1 MLQAINDRIKGWL
14 GIVVVV
20 LIGLPFALWGIQ
32 SYFDDSGPRY
42 AAKVNGVEISAA
54 ELEYTVS
61 QQKQRLLKQFNGQL
75 PIEENVIREQVL
87 NQLISQRLL
96 ETVTFDEGYRISD
109 SILAASIKQ
118 QYTVDGVFDRAS
130 LDSALAMR
138 GQSPQQFERKM
149 RSDLRNRQ
157 AQIALA
163 GSVVIGENNIT
174 RLAAIE
180 QQQRE
185 VAIVTFSVDQFAGDY
200 QPASADIQDYYE
212 KNQQRFMVQEKVKV
226 DYVELT
232 ADAVASDITL
242 DEDKV
247 LVAYDEYVSSV
258 TDREERRASHI
269 LITLGDDGKD
279 SAAAKTKLAMIK
291 EKLDAG
297 TSFAELAKE
306 YSEDPGSAENGGDLD
321 WVAVGEMVKPFED
334 ALFTMKKGD
343 VSDVVETQFGLHLI
357 KLVDVRSETI
367 VPLAVKR
374 YEIEEELKKEV
385 AASLFYDLSENLA
398 NKAYENPD
406 NLDAI
411 TESMDVKLQTTDY
424 FSRQKGT
431 GIAANEKVRNVAFS
445 PDILEQGLNSDVIE
459 ISPKDIV
466 VIRLNEYVDAIP
478 IPLDSVKSQIV
489 TSLKAQSGFQKTMD
503 AALAA
508 KAELESGAALASV
521 VATGVTVADPV
532 LVTRSDFSKVG
543 DPSLINAVFDMPAPN
558 DGETVVKEVTLLTGD
573 VALVVLTKVVTP
585 EVIAEDKKA
594 LIKQELKRQVATD
607 EFGAVLNAIKAKA
620 DIEINSRLLKS
631 N

>member
-42 AAKVNGVEISAA
+42 AAKVNGAEISAA

-61 QQKQRLLKQFNGQL
+61 EQKRRLLKQFNGQL
-75 PIEENVIREQVL
+75 PIEENVLREQVL

-118 QYTVDGVFDRAS
+118 QYTVDGVFDRAR
-130 LDSALAMR
+130 LDATLAMR

-163 GSVVIGENNIT
+163 GSVVIGENNVT

-185 VAIVTFSVDQFAGDY
+185 VAIVTFSVDQFTGDY
-200 QPASADIQDYYE
+200 QPAPADIQYYYE

-232 ADAVASDITL
+232 ADAIASDITVE
-242 DEDKV
+242 EDDV
-247 LVAYDEYVSSV
+247 IAMYDEYVSSV

-279 SAAAKTKLAMIK
+279 SAAAKKKLAMIK

-297 TSFAELAKE
+297 TSFSELAKE

-321 WVAVGEMVKPFED
+321 WVAVGDMVKPFED
-334 ALFTMKKGD
+334 ALFAMNKGD

-357 KLVDVRSETI
+357 KLEDVRSETI

-374 YEIEEELKKEV
+374 YEIEEELKKEA

-431 GIAANEKVRNVAFS
+431 GIAENEKVRNVAFS

-503 AALAA
+503 TALAA
-508 KAELESGAALASV
+508 KAELESGATLESV
-521 VATGVTVADPV
+521 VATGVTVAAPV
-532 LVTRSDFSKVG
+532 LVTRSDFAKVG

-594 LIKQELKRQVATD
+594 LIKQELKQQVAAD
-607 EFGAVLNAIKAKA
+607 EFAAVLNAIKAKA